1 VTEQGLAGQKI
12 LVTRPLKQSKI
23 LAGLIETAGGEAIV
37 LPVIDIEA
45 VDPALWN
52 QQSLNAY
59 DWLIFVS
66 RNAVDCFVAGWQ
78 RPLPEALQLAAVGDG
93 TAAAM
98 RDQGL
103 KVDLQPARST
113 GSEGLLAT
121 DAMQQLAN
129 QQVLIVRGV
138 GGRELLADT
147 LAARGANISYLEVYR
162 RALTAPDTAA
172 LATALTAD
180 KVICTSVAGVNN
192 LYQLFGPD
200 MTILMKKPLVVLS
213 ERIRQHALSLG
224 FERVFVTAAAGD
236 KAILQRL
243 TEMDG

>member
-1 VTEQGLAGQKI
+1 
-12 LVTRPLKQSKI
+12 
-23 LAGLIETAGGEAIV
+23 
-37 LPVIDIEA
+37 
-45 VDPALWN
+45 
-52 QQSLNAY
+52 
-59 DWLIFVS
+59 
-66 RNAVDCFVAGWQ
+66 
-78 RPLPEALQLAAVGDG
+78 
-93 TAAAM
+93 
-98 RDQGL
+98 
-103 KVDLQPARST
+103 
-113 GSEGLLAT
+113 
-121 DAMQQLAN
+121 MQQLAN

-162 RALTAPDTAA
+162 RALAAPDTSA

-180 KVICTSVAGVNN
+180 KVICTSVTGVNN